1 MNKFIM
7 KFMEVKFQN
16 LGYVVY
22 NYDYFS
28 TQYSNKVLTKL
39 EKLVL
44 SIKEDEIYMVGH
56 SMGGILA
63 RKYLDENYS
72 STKIKGIIT
81 LGTPHYG
88 SRVGKYFLKSKINW
102 LLGKAPKS
110 GVFETNKPYKWEHSI
125 PLGCIVGT
133 LPLGVNIVLDIKD
146 TKNLSNDGT
155 VYSDEAILENC
166 TDYKMIKVSHMGMV
180 YSKKVI
186 NLCDNF
192 IKTNKF

>member
-7 KFMEVKFQN
+7 KFMEFEFQK

-28 TQYSNKVLTKL
+28 TQYSNKVLIKL
-39 EKLVL
+39 EKLIL
-44 SIKEDEIYMVGH
+44 SVKEDEIYMVGH

-63 RKYLDENYS
+63 RKYVDENYLCE
-72 STKIKGIIT
+72 KLKGIIT

-88 SRVGKYFLKSKINW
+88 SRVGKYFLKSKVNW
-102 LLGKAPKS
+102 ILGKSHKS
-110 GVFETNKPYKWEHSI
+110 GVFETEKPYKWEHSI

-133 LPLGVNIVLDIKD
+133 LPLGVNMALNTKD
-146 TKNLSNDGT
+146 TKHLKHDGT
-155 VYSDEAILENC
+155 VYEDEAVLENC
-166 TDYKMIKVSHMGMV
+166 ADSVKIKVSHTGMV

-186 NLCDNF
+186 NLCDKF